1 MIAPGPDPLII
12 LAQEP
17 ANRPCTAPWYQVGNE
32 SYVKGTFEGLKRNET
47 VAITDLWAADSPNLI
62 LLMWLGFVIVTIML
76 LVTIYCCC
84 PKACPVLNSTVG
96 QEIAKPESRP
106 YQGQTDFDPPPDYS
120 TLVTTTRSSVPPQL
134 RV

>member
-1 MIAPGPDPLII
+1 MG
-12 LAQEP
+12 
-17 ANRPCTAPWYQVGNE
+17 TE
-32 SYVKGTFEGLKRNET
+32 SYVKGAFEGLKRNET
-47 VAITDLWAADSPNLI
+47 VAMTDQWAADSPHLIGLI
-62 LLMWLGFVIVTIML
+62 LASLVILASIL

-106 YQGQTDFDPPPDYS
+106 YQGQTDFDLPPDYS

>member
-1 MIAPGPDPLII
+1 M
-12 LAQEP
+12 
-17 ANRPCTAPWYQVGNE
+17 GNE
-32 SYVKGTFEGLKRNET
+32 SYVKGAFEGLNRNET
-47 VAITDLWAADSPNLI
+47 VAMTDQWAADSPHLIGLI
-62 LLMWLGFVIVTIML
+62 LASLVILASIL

-106 YQGQTDFDPPPDYS
+106 YQGQTDFDLPPDYS